1 MFGDND
7 KIEMIGNAN
16 RTGNLKGGA
25 SVRQVANGAIDCA
38 AAELDRSGLQD
49 PMPRRNAVL
58 VGCDHEA
65 EIRAKAFPKPN
76 HGSKR
81 FIFFPAALR

>member
-7 KIEMIGNAN
+7 KIELIGNAN

-38 AAELDRSGLQD
+38 AAKLDRSGLQD

-58 VGCDHEA
+58 VGCDHG
-65 EIRAKAFPKPN
+65 RRSRKSLSKA
-76 HGSKR
+76 
-81 FIFFPAALR
+81 